1 MGTVFLGLR
10 GKLLLTNKRLIIFRK
25 KGFFKSTYIKTSE
38 IPIKQIIEA
47 YADVSFS
54 GCLMKITHENGKW
67 ECRLGVPDSPRQL
80 LYGTL
85 DAKQRSI
92 TDRWVNAI
100 NRFI

>member
-1 MGTVFLGLR
+1 M
-10 GKLLLTNKRLIIFRK
+10 LTNKRLIIFRK

-54 GCLMKITHENGKW
+54 GCLMKITRENGKW